1 MSGLSN
7 ERRKQQDIYMTHVRV
22 VLIESVFLLISL
34 RGLDVRSHFKAIF
47 IFLERRALYK
57 NILVYENSRD
67 LKLKYLSS
75 LNVSL
80 WL

>member
-1 MSGLSN
+1 MSSLSN

-57 NILVYENSRD
+57 NIYENSRV

>member
-1 MSGLSN
+1 MSSLSN
-7 ERRKQQDIYMTHVRV
+7 ERRKQQDIYMTRVRV
-22 VLIESVFLLISL
+22 VLIKSVFLLISL

-57 NILVYENSRD
+57 NIYENSRV

>member
-47 IFLERRALYK
+47 IFLERRTLYK
-57 NILVYENSRD
+57 NIYENSRV

>member
-7 ERRKQQDIYMTHVRV
+7 ERRKQQDIYMTHIRV

-57 NILVYENSRD
+57 NIYENSRV

>member
-57 NILVYENSRD
+57 NIYKNSRV

>member
-57 NILVYENSRD
+57 NIYENSRV